1 MKEDFS
7 AINRAL
13 NVDGDYIFEVSY
25 DNCIPYPN
33 VLEIE
38 RKERTN
44 KLYETVKRKRLQ
56 LAIEKYEIKDYIK
69 KPKLRVIDYIKKP
82 KLRVIKHTPKSRY
95 NWGQDYKKKDTT
107 KDRPVPVIN
116 REDLGYMKPGL
127 IDKVNQTKFIF

>member
-13 NVDGDYIFEVSY
+13 NIDGDYIIEVSY

-38 RKERTN
+38 RKERAN
-44 KLYETVKRKRLQ
+44 KLYETVKRQRLQ
-56 LAIEKYEIKDYIK
+56 LAIEKYELKDYIK
-69 KPKLRVIDYIKKP
+69 KPELK
-82 KLRVIKHTPKSRY
+82 VIKHTPRSRY
-95 NWGQDYKKKDTT
+95 NWGENHKKKDTP
-107 KDRPVPVIN
+107 KDRPVRITN

-127 IDKVNQTKFIF
+127 IDKVNQTNFIF

>member
-13 NVDGDYIFEVSY
+13 NIDGDYIIEVSY

-38 RKERTN
+38 RNERAN
-44 KLYETVKRKRLQ
+44 KLYENVKRRRLQ
-56 LAIEKYEIKDYIK
+56 IAIEKYGIKDYIK
-69 KPKLRVIDYIKKP
+69 KPELRVIE
-82 KLRVIKHTPKSRY
+82 HTPRSRY
-95 NWGQDYKKKDTT
+95 NWGQKHKKKDTT
-107 KDRPVPVIN
+107 KDRPVRIIN

-127 IDKVNQTKFIF
+127 IDKVNQTNFIF

>member
-13 NVDGDYIFEVSY
+13 NIDGDYIIEVSY

-38 RKERTN
+38 RKERAN
-44 KLYETVKRKRLQ
+44 KLYETVKRQRLQ
-56 LAIEKYEIKDYIK
+56 IAIEKYGIKDYIK
-69 KPKLRVIDYIKKP
+69 KPELRIIE
-82 KLRVIKHTPKSRY
+82 HTPRSRY
-95 NWGQDYKKKDTT
+95 NWAQKHKKKDTP
-107 KDRPVPVIN
+107 KDRPVRIIN

-127 IDKVNQTKFIF
+127 IDKVNQTNFIF

>member
-7 AINRAL
+7 AINRTL

-69 KPKLRVIDYIKKP
+69 KPELRVIE
-82 KLRVIKHTPKSRY
+82 HTPRSRY
-95 NWGQDYKKKDTT
+95 NWEQDYKKKDTT

-116 REDLGYMKPGL
+116 REDLGYMKPGS